1 VGIFEEYHTY
11 GIQQTLALKSKFS
24 LQEGDEIHFKWRDSI
39 RRRQPLDSFYRIQF
53 GRKLHFKCSSKTA
66 KLKFQKSLKKNTVPS
81 GFLPSVY
88 LEISHRL

>member
-39 RRRQPLDSFYRIQF
+39 RRRQPLDFFNRIQF
-53 GRKLHFKCSSKTA
+53 RRKLHFKCSSMKENLA
-66 KLKFQKSLKKNTVPS
+66 HNFRVS
-81 GFLPSVY
+81 
-88 LEISHRL
+88 